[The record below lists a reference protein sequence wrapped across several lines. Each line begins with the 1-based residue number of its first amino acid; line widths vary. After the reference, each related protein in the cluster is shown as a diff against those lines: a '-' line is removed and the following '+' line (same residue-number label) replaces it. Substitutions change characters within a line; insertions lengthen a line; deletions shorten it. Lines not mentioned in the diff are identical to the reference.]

1 MKSETVETRP
11 NKFRK
16 GQFSSV
22 CVCVP
27 DWDEK
32 RQYSCEVFVCPRV
45 AEEEQVRTS
54 FGRDSIVVLVS
65 VPVWAEEKQCIDVA
79 ETFPPEKC

>member
-1 MKSETVETRP
+1 MKQSKHVRTSFGKDSLV
-11 NKFRK
+11 
-16 GQFSSV
+16 V